1 MGNVK
6 NYTAGQKI
14 IAEGS
19 LGGETYLI
27 RQGRVGIRKELGQGG
42 FTTLATLGPDEVFG
56 EMYLFN
62 YAGFRSASAFA
73 ESDVELEVI
82 AREEIEQFMNEAHPI
97 LKAIIKSLNNR
108 LESTTES
115 YSLLK
120 YKTSKF
126 PWNIFFGK

>member
-6 NYTAGQKI
+6 KYTTGQKI

-27 RQGRVGIRKELGQGG
+27 LEGRVGIRKELGQGE
-42 FTTLATLGPDEVFG
+42 FTTLATLGPQEVFG

-73 ESDVELEVI
+73 ETDVQVEVI
-82 AREEIEQFMNEAHPI
+82 ERTEIEHFMDEAHPI

-108 LESTTES
+108 LETTTES
-115 YSLLK
+115 YSRLR

-126 PWNIFFGK
+126 PWNLFFGK